1 MLWQFL
7 ALIAK
12 ISAIVFIVGV
22 VDAPATTIDATRNT
36 VKIMS

>member
-12 ISAIVFIVGV
+12 ISAIVSIVGAA
-22 VDAPATTIDATRNT
+22 DAPITATDATRNT
-36 VKIMS
+36 VKITS